1 MIRIVGNL
9 MSKYM
14 SFLKDLHAKTDI
26 GELFIEYTKNKVTDK
41 GRSMLGLKFLG
52 TNAYTNSLK
61 LNILE

>member
-1 MIRIVGNL
+1 
-9 MSKYM
+9 M